1 MAHFGRREAV
11 LCLMEKMGWSAIE
24 STAFLEAWLEQMKLA
39 LLSDDE
45 LKISGFGTFSVKQK
59 KERLA
64 RNPKTGEP
72 ALVSERCVVRF
83 LASKQLNQRLLARA
97 RTAN

>member
-11 LCLMEKMGWSAIE
+11 LCLMEKMGWSASE
-24 STAFLEAWLEQMKLA
+24 SSAFLEAWLDQMKLA
-39 LLSDDE
+39 LFDENE

-72 ALVSERCVVRF
+72 AKVSERYVVRF

-97 RTAN
+97 RSN